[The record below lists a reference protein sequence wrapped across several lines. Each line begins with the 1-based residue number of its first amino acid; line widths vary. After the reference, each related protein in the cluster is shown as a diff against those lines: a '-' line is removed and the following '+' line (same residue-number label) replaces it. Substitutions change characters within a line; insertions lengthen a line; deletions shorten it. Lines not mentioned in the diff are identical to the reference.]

1 MVRGGKERRKKV
13 EEVDFGVITGEAR
26 KQVWSGAVPLQLHL
40 HPSEI
45 TASPAPA
52 PFLILAPR
60 NGYLPLLETDIRHHF
75 ARVIPSNSDSIWFDY
90 QGLPLKWHIPT
101 GVLYDLLVA
110 EFERP
115 WNLTVHF
122 RAYPTEVLTLCED
135 EAVKWNFVNALK
147 EASYVMYGNTK
158 SIMNM
163 SQLDQVELWRC
174 VIKGELEGYDRIA
187 ARLRPGFG
195 GGGNWVRDFLL
206 SSPSDDGVS
215 SGPLLRAGSDSGR
228 PSRVP
233 VRVYVRTVDCDLDD
247 LLDAAPVLSWDEVVY
262 TTRPIDLRGG
272 NILTVRDALLKM
284 VPHLFSPTEAMEK
297 PSTVPKESSQFER
310 PKPELETEGT
320 IDEGVVQA
328 STDASTKAVED
339 VTSSSPTETVGAGR
353 VSPVAESDELEFEGI
368 IRIQGIEPSL
378 DLPLEWVARN
388 LCGPENFIHF
398 IVISRRLAPQL
409 PSRAID

>member
-1 MVRGGKERRKKV
+1 MARGGKQKQKKV
-13 EEVDFGVITGEAR
+13 LEEVDFGVITGEAR
-26 KQVWSGAVPLQLHL
+26 KQVWSAAVPLQLHL

-45 TASPAPA
+45 SASSQSAPS

-60 NGYLPLLETDIRHHF
+60 NGYLPLLETDIRQHF
-75 ARVIPSNSDSIWFDY
+75 ARVIPPNSDSIWFDY
-90 QGLPLKWHIPT
+90 EGLPLKWHIPT

-122 RAYPTEVLTLCED
+122 RAYPTEALTLCEV

-147 EASYVMYGNTK
+147 EASYIMYGSTK

-174 VIKGELEGYDRIA
+174 VSKGELEGYDRIA

-206 SSPSDDGVS
+206 TLTSDDGS
-215 SGPLLRAGSDSGR
+215 SSPLRRAGSDTGR
-228 PSRVP
+228 PSRIP
-233 VRVYVRTVDCDLDD
+233 IRVYVRTVDCDLDD
-247 LLDAAPVLSWDEVVY
+247 LFDAAPVLSWDEVVY

-284 VPHLFSPTEAMEK
+284 VPHLFSPPETMEK
-297 PSTVPKESSQFER
+297 QSRESSPPQKQKTES
-310 PKPELETEGT
+310 ETEGAK
-320 IDEGVVQA
+320 DDLVVQ
-328 STDASTKAVED
+328 TNNDAAEEIKN
-339 VTSSSPTETVGAGR
+339 TSPKETVSGLNNP
-353 VSPVAESDELEFEGI
+353 VSESDALDFEGI

-398 IVISRRLAPQL
+398 IVISRRVAPQL
-409 PSRAID
+409 PLQSN